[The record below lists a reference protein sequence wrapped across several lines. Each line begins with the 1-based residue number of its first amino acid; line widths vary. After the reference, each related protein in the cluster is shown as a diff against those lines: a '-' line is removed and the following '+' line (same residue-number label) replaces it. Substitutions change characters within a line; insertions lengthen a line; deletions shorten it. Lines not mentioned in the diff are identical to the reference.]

1 MYKQLRVLQEKLS
14 KKAIIKKFDKK
25 VNFAAGID
33 VSFSKRDNLA
43 FCSIVVV
50 DKDFNIL
57 EVQNFHKKINMP
69 YIPGLLSFRE
79 LPVIYGAYKKL
90 KVPADIYILDSHG
103 IAHPR
108 KFGLA
113 THFGVVFGV
122 PSIGCAKSKLVGEF
136 VEPELEKGSFSYL
149 YYRDEKVGV
158 VLRSRTKVKP
168 IFVSPGHLLDIE
180 SSVRIVMQFLGKY
193 RLPEPTRQ
201 AHIYAERY
209 KRSIVNLN

>member
-1 MYKQLRVLQEKLS
+1 MYKHLRILQEKLF
-14 KKAIIKKFDKK
+14 KKTVIKEFDK
-25 VNFAAGID
+25 NINLAAGID
-33 VSFSKRDNLA
+33 VSFSKKDNLA

-50 DKDFNIL
+50 DKDFNIV
-57 EVQNFHKKINMP
+57 EVQNSHKKINMP

-79 LPVIYGAYKKL
+79 LPVIYDTYKKL
-90 KVPADIYILDSHG
+90 RVKPDIFILDSQG

-122 PSIGCAKSKLVGEF
+122 PSIGCAKSKLVGDY

-149 YYRDEKVGV
+149 YYKNEKLGV

-168 IFVSPGHLLDIE
+168 IYVSPGHLTDIE
-180 SSVRIVMQFLGKY
+180 SSMRIVMQFVNKY
-193 RLPEPTRQ
+193 RLPEPTRH
-201 AHIYAERY
+201 AHIYAEKY
-209 KRSIVNLN
+209 KRAIIDSN